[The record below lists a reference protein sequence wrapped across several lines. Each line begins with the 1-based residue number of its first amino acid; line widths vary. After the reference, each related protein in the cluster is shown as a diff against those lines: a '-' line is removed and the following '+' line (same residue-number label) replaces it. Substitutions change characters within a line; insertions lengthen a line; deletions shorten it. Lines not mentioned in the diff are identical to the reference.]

1 MRNRLM
7 DGVTSVCRCLLV
19 IVTLFSAAVA
29 AQEESSPNAEALL
42 ADMSRALRELNYSG
56 TFSFEHGGMLETL
69 KLVHRVV
76 DDEEVEWL
84 EHLNGPVR
92 NLERRG
98 LRPTCLTLSERL
110 ARGNFQSEAVAFNG
124 LSQHYHFYTKGVQ
137 RVAGRQARVLHVVP
151 RDEYRYGY
159 TLFLDTE
166 THLPLLSMTVN
177 QRRRVLER
185 MQFSDLRV
193 GDSADQP
200 GTDAAQLERVDS
212 GICNYLLE
220 SRAQWSLGWV
230 PSGFVMTAFKQH
242 DEKGESLS
250 FTDGLSTF
258 SVFLQPQA
266 EGLAYQGNAQR
277 GASVVVMQQLHH
289 KDKNYTV
296 SVVGEIPVVTA
307 ERVAGAVRFDQG

>member
-7 DGVTSVCRCLLV
+7 DVVSSVCRCVL
-19 IVTLFSAAVA
+19 IAVTLASAPAK
-29 AQEESSPNAEALL
+29 AQEEAVSAEALL

-69 KLVHRVV
+69 KLVHRVI
-76 DDEEVEWL
+76 DGEEVEWL

-98 LRPTCLTLSERL
+98 LRPSCLTLSERL
-110 ARGNFQSEAVAFNG
+110 ARGNFQSDVVAFNG
-124 LSQHYHFYTKGVQ
+124 LNQHYHLYLKGKQ
-137 RVAGRQARVLHVVP
+137 RIAGRQARVLHIVP

-159 TLFLDTE
+159 TLFLDQE
-166 THLPLLSMTVN
+166 TTLPLLSMTVN

-193 GDSADQP
+193 GDDAEQP
-200 GTDAAQLERVDS
+200 GTDAAQVETVTSD
-212 GICNYLLE
+212 ICNYLLD
-220 SRAQWSLGWV
+220 SDAQWSLGWV
-230 PSGFVMTAFKQH
+230 PSGFVLTAFKQH
-242 DEKGESLS
+242 QNKGESLS

-258 SVFLQPQA
+258 SVFLQPRSKA
-266 EGLAYQGNAQR
+266 LSYQGNAQR
-277 GASVVVMQQLHH
+277 GSSVVVMQQLQ
-289 KDKNYTV
+289 DKEEGYIV

-307 ERVAGAVRFDQG
+307 ERVAASVRFDQS